1 LRSWKETLKEQWAE
15 KVFQKETYEQT
26 VEANAAALAQIDLLN
41 KLIELDVIDIEGALS
56 ETEQAK

>member
-1 LRSWKETLKEQWAE
+1 MRSWKETLKEQWAE